1 MYEDETHQQQG
12 TPGVAMG
19 LAWTPVGGKLLFI
32 EASSMP
38 GSGKLVLTG
47 NLGNV
52 MKESALLAL
61 SWIKSHLQDLEAYSS
76 NTLKPSLFE
85 MRDFHLHFPAGAIP
99 KDGPSAGI
107 TITIALISHLIGKP
121 IRSGI
126 AMTGE
131 LSLLGQVFRVGGIR
145 DKVLAG
151 YTRGIMEFILPKGN
165 QRDWEADLG
174 EDVRGSVKV
183 HWVDSILD
191 VLEITLGS
199 GRRLIKT
206 LKEEENAAIQA
217 KL

>member
-1 MYEDETHQQQG
+1 MT
-12 TPGVAMG
+12 
-19 LAWTPVGGKLLFI
+19 
-32 EASSMP
+32 

-52 MKESALLAL
+52 MKESAQLAL
-61 SWIKSHLQDLEAYSS
+61 SWIKSHLKDLQAYSQLE
-76 NTLKPSLFE
+76 LKSTLFE
-85 MRDFHLHFPAGAIP
+85 GRDFHLHFPAGAIP

-107 TITIALISHLIGKP
+107 TITIALISHLVQRP
-121 IRSGI
+121 IRPGI

-165 QRDWEADLG
+165 QRDWESDVG
-174 EDVRGSVKV
+174 EDVKGSVKV

-191 VLEITLGS
+191 VLDITLGS
-199 GRRLIKT
+199 GRQLVKSFAE
-206 LKEEENAAIQA
+206 KEGESSIHS